1 MIIKK
6 TSVFILLIPIFFA
19 INLLHA
25 STKATKVIM
34 QNNVS
39 YMRVNN
45 YNNNFNNSI
54 NLAVSNA
61 IFNNLTIGIHGS
73 NNVYNLNTISLNNH
87 NKFYY
92 SGLLN
97 YSYTYKQQQV
107 KVGFTPLFNNY
118 LLSNYYYFN
127 AQPKQTQ
134 VKDIQNQYTNF
145 NINFHSNKNP
155 LSVAYQVVAVQDV
168 LKLETRYVFNNI
180 NISNANYN
188 QQQTAQFN
196 INFYNEYKGVGYGF
210 ASSFNQQ
217 IDNKFKYII
226 SHATLDYLGASLSAS
241 AYWQN
246 TSNIKGYNAM
256 LSYNFTKFSTALQY
270 KWLSSKVHNIQALAG
285 LQLNTKIKLNVVI
298 ANQIAYN
305 TNMHN
310 KSYYGGLLIEYK
322 IKQ

>member
-6 TSVFILLIPIFFA
+6 TSVFILTIAIFFA
-19 INLLHA
+19 INIVHA
-25 STKATKVIM
+25 TTKPIKVIM

-39 YMRVNN
+39 LMHVKH
-45 YNNNFNNSI
+45 YNNNFNNSVS
-54 NLAVSNA
+54 LVVSNA
-61 IFNNLTIGIHGS
+61 IFNNLNIGLHGS
-73 NNVYNLNTISLNNH
+73 NNIYNLNTISQNH
-87 NKFYY
+87 TNKFYY

-97 YSYTYKQQQV
+97 YSYGYKNQSF
-107 KVGFTPLFNNY
+107 KFGFVPLFNNY

-127 AQPKQTQ
+127 AQPKQTM
-134 VKDIQNQYTNF
+134 VKDIQNKYTSF
-145 NINFHSNKNP
+145 NINFNANKNP
-155 LSVAYQVVAVQDV
+155 LSVGYQVVALQDI

-180 NISNANYN
+180 NLSNAKYTP
-188 QQQTAQFN
+188 QQTAQFN
-196 INFYNEYKGVGYGF
+196 LNFYNEYKGVGYGV
-210 ASSFNQQ
+210 ALSLNQQ
-217 IDNKFKYII
+217 VNNKFKYVINN
-226 SHATLDYLGASLSAS
+226 ATIDYLGASLNVS

-270 KWLSSKVHNIQALAG
+270 KWLSSKTHNIQALAG
-285 LQLNTKIKLNVVI
+285 VQLNKKIKLNVVI

-310 KSYYGGLLIEYK
+310 KSYYGGLLIQYK